1 MKTMKNTKEG
11 TGLRSMFTKGMM
23 MLMIFVGLLGTDCL
37 AQQKKSTSKSKTA
50 NSKTTETP
58 APTAFAPGKESGMRK
73 LWNDHIVWTRQ
84 YMISEMSGAA
94 DKDAIF
100 NRLRQNAQ
108 DMAKAMKETHPSI
121 DDKVLGGILDSTV
134 LMMTKLIFET
144 NLGSD
149 RTGAFETKEALM
161 KHLDRTAQYLN
172 TANPG
177 WSLAELKLMLQ
188 GYLNETHNEILARK
202 NQIWDADIAAYDR
215 LNNHVMKLADAFAT
229 GTIQLENP
237 QQQPVVQDGKT
248 PTGKNSTGATGK

>member
-1 MKTMKNTKEG
+1 
-11 TGLRSMFTKGMM
+11 
-23 MLMIFVGLLGTDCL
+23 
-37 AQQKKSTSKSKTA
+37 
-50 NSKTTETP
+50 
-58 APTAFAPGKESGMRK
+58 MRK

-108 DMAKAMKETHPSI
+108 DMAKAMKEAQPGV
-121 DDKVLGGILDSTV
+121 DDKVMASILDSTV

-149 RTGAFETKEALM
+149 RTGAYETKEALM
-161 KHLDRTAQYLN
+161 KHLDRMALYLN
-172 TANPG
+172 SANPG
-177 WSLAELKLMLQ
+177 WSLPELKLMLQ

-202 NQIWDADIAAYDR
+202 NQIWEADIAAYDR

-229 GTIQLENP
+229 GSIQLDN
-237 QQQPVVQDGKT
+237 QQQIQQSAGQDGKA
-248 PTGKNSTGATGK
+248 PGAQKNQGTGKNTNGATGK